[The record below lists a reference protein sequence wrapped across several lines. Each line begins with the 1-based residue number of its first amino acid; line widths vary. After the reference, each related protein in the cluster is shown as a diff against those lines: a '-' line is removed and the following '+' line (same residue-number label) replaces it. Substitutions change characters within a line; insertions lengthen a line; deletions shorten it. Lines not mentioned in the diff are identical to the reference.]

1 MIPLV
6 IVDGMNLLWRA
17 AYGFPARIRTRQGV
31 DRTAVFGFF
40 ALLRVG
46 LRQVTPA
53 PECVVCFDGEYG
65 ADDRKRIDPDY
76 KRNRQAVDKTPIE
89 SLPDIL
95 RGLDRIGIR
104 WFFDDH
110 LEADDI
116 VATLVEREAG
126 RHTYIMSTDR
136 DFYQLVN
143 GSVSVLN
150 TRRRPG
156 EKVIDPDDIREEFGV
171 EPEQW
176 ADYRA
181 LTGDSS
187 DNIRGVRGVGPVT
200 ARRLLSGGV
209 GLGDLGNLDR
219 LTGRIGEKIRDME
232 TWDQLIKDRRLI
244 GLRSDLPIPNLCSGA
259 PTPEPPVAAAI
270 LEDLALW

>member
-1 MIPLV
+1 M
-6 IVDGMNLLWRA
+6 
-17 AYGFPARIRTRQGV
+17 
-31 DRTAVFGFF
+31 
-40 ALLRVG
+40 
-46 LRQVTPA
+46 
-53 PECVVCFDGEYG
+53 
-65 ADDRKRIDPDY
+65 
-76 KRNRQAVDKTPIE
+76 
-89 SLPDIL
+89 
-95 RGLDRIGIR
+95 
-104 WFFDDH
+104 
-110 LEADDI
+110 
-116 VATLVEREAG
+116 
-126 RHTYIMSTDR
+126 
-136 DFYQLVN
+136 
-143 GSVSVLN
+143 
-150 TRRRPG
+150 
-156 EKVIDPDDIREEFGV
+156 

-244 GLRSDLPIPNLCSGA
+244 GLRPDLHIPNLCSGD